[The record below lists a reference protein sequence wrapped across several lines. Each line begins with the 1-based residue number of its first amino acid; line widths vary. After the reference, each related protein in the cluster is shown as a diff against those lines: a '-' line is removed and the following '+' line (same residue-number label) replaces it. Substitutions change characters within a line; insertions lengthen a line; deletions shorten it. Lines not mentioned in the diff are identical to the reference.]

1 MSENMNQQVKW
12 CFYDPETKTK
22 TADLATDEAQMTILK
37 MRPKDINRFYFSC
50 SDDSAWKPLKLLM
63 TSSTSPFAGLALLT
77 SMGAEKAAQP
87 VANPKLKMHPVD
99 RGTQDEIERTFTNS
113 CIDSNKTLAVSF
125 KKPLAHKIEIV
136 IMNKQG
142 MIFRANAVNATQE
155 GTLCDKVIPNHF
167 HNTILDV
174 VIINSLATNKFFE
187 KIKITGKIATT
198 GNGQYLEFSFSASP
212 ASDALRSQLVESLNF
227 CENNSHRKKAI

>member
-1 MSENMNQQVKW
+1 MNQQVKW

-37 MRPKDINRFYFSC
+37 MRPKDINRFYFSR

-63 TSSTSPFAGLALLT
+63 TSSASPFAGLALLT
-77 SMGAEKAAQP
+77 SMGAEKTAQP

-113 CIDSNKTLAVSF
+113 CIDNNKTLAVSF

-142 MIFRANAVNATQE
+142 MIFRANAINATQE

-174 VIINSLATNKFFE
+174 VIINSAAANKFFE

-198 GNGQYLEFSFSASP
+198 GNGQYLEFNFP
-212 ASDALRSQLVESLNF
+212 ADALRSQLVESLNF

>member
-1 MSENMNQQVKW
+1 MSAQLTW

-22 TADLATDEAQMTILK
+22 TEDLATDAAQMTLLK
-37 MRPKDINRFYFSC
+37 MRPKDINRFYFSN
-50 SDDSAWKPLKLLM
+50 SNDTAWKPLKLLM
-63 TSSTSPFAGLALLT
+63 TSSASPFAGLALLT

-87 VANPKLKMHPVD
+87 AVNSKLKMQPVD
-99 RGTQDEIERTFTNS
+99 KGMQDEIERTFTNS
-113 CIDSNKTLAVSF
+113 CIDNNKTLAVSF
-125 KKPLAHKIEIV
+125 KKPTAHKIEIV
-136 IMNKQG
+136 MMNKQG

-167 HNTILDV
+167 HNSILDV
-174 VIINSLATNKFFE
+174 VIINSAAANKFFE

-198 GNGQYLEFSFSASP
+198 GNGQYLEFNF